1 MADDIKG
8 LTAELARD
16 PASLVFLQLGEALR
30 VRGQVDAAAKVA
42 LTGLQRHPDLADA
55 HDVYARVLI
64 DAGNVEAAH
73 EAWRRTLQLEPRH
86 VGAHKGI
93 GFLFYRY
100 GDLDAAL
107 DHLETALSV
116 DPTDGSVI
124 QALRRVRA
132 AAERAAAEP
141 VERTADVFAGF
152 EGSWEG
158 ILLVDDRGRVLGGSL
173 RNARNEDAAEEV
185 AAYLAGASQEAQR
198 TARLLGL
205 GAWRAIVAEGPQGH
219 LYVSRPSEEALLLVK
234 CDRSIPPGR
243 VALMA
248 ERAGAA
254 ARAWLEGKPQ

>member
-1 MADDIKG
+1 MAGDIKG

-30 VRGQVDAAAKVA
+30 ARGQVDAAAKVA

-73 EAWRRTLQLEPRH
+73 EAWRRTLQLDPRH

-100 GDLDAAL
+100 GDWDAAL

-141 VERTADVFAGF
+141 VERTADVFAG
-152 EGSWEG
+152 SSEG

>member
-30 VRGQVDAAAKVA
+30 ARGQVDAAAKVA

-64 DAGNVEAAH
+64 DAGNVAAAH

-86 VGAHKGI
+86 VGALKGI

-124 QALRRVRA
+124 QALRRVRS
-132 AAERAAAEP
+132 AAEP

-152 EGSWEG
+152 EGSSEG

-173 RNARNEDAAEEV
+173 RNARNEDAAEVGNRVGMRLEPVVGTVHEV
-185 AAYLAGASQEAQR
+185 ALERDGPADGRGEQR
-198 TARLLGL
+198 
-205 GAWRAIVAEGPQGH
+205 EHQGH
-219 LYVSRPSEEALLLVK
+219 DRHRPV
-234 CDRSIPPGR
+234 
-243 VALMA
+243 VAYNLP
-248 ERAGAA
+248 ERRELGHGEHVITA
-254 ARAWLEGKPQ
+254 PQIHR